1 MQKEKKQQTIDEFT
15 THTRIIFV
23 IYGAEQ
29 LFRLQQINAV
39 IKTNYFSQ
47 HTFTSVTETS

>member
-1 MQKEKKQQTIDEFT
+1 MKKTTELT
-15 THTRIIFV
+15 THTRRIIV
-23 IYGAEQ
+23 IYGVEQ
-29 LFRLQQINAV
+29 SFRLQQIDAV